1 MCPENSRYSL
11 TIEEIKAQI
20 LSYKASGKKLF
31 TTSSF
36 QTHSIV
42 LLHIISETDNSIPV
56 YFLNTGYLF
65 PETLKFR
72 DKISDMLG
80 LNVIDLQS
88 LTPKSMQ
95 KDGDGRLFFVSDPD
109 HCCSINKTQP
119 LERILASYDIWI
131 NGVRADQSAARKA
144 MKVEQAAPFGV
155 TRYHPMLD
163 WDARS
168 IYAYRKKYNLPSH
181 PMESKGYF
189 SVGCEPCTRK
199 IDPAMQERE
208 ARWYGM
214 NKTECGLHTD
224 LINK

>member
-1 MCPENSRYSL
+1 M
-11 TIEEIKAQI
+11 TIEEIKERI
-20 LSYKASGKKLF
+20 LSYKAAGKKIF

-72 DKISDMLG
+72 DQIRDMLD
-80 LNVIDLQS
+80 LNVVDLQS
-88 LTPKSMQ
+88 VIPKSMQ
-95 KDGDGRLFFVSDPD
+95 KDRDGKLFFVSDPD

-119 LERILASYDIWI
+119 LESILASHDIWI

-144 MKVEQAAPFGV
+144 MKVEQSAPFGV
-155 TRYHPMLD
+155 TRFHPMLE
-163 WDARS
+163 WNAKS
-168 IYAYRKKYNLPSH
+168 IYEYRKKHNLPSH
-181 PMESKGYF
+181 PMALKGYF

-214 NKTECGLHTD
+214 HKTECGLHTE